1 MQLLRENQPFAC
13 QNQPFAKNRWT
24 TPREVSTML
33 ARINIAMNI
42 RIDIDENLA
51 EPEIEIHGRSIDVA
65 KLQNAILTDLRSQ
78 QKLALLRDGREYFV
92 ASSNVLFFES
102 VDGKTWAHTAKNIYQ
117 TSSRL
122 YELEQILPPSF
133 ARCSKSAIL
142 NTTQIWSIR
151 RNLAGPSVVQ
161 FRGSIKQISLSRS
174 FYKSLIERLN
184 ANNF

>member
-1 MQLLRENQPFAC
+1 
-13 QNQPFAKNRWT
+13 
-24 TPREVSTML
+24 
-33 ARINIAMNI
+33 MNI

-51 EPEIEIHGRSIDVA
+51 EPEIALRGTSTDIA
-65 KLQNAILTDLRSQ
+65 KLQNAILTASRSS
-78 QKLALLRDGREYFV
+78 QKLALMRDSREYFV
-92 ASSNVLFFES
+92 PSANVLFFES

-117 TSSRL
+117 IASRL

-142 NTTQIWSIR
+142 NTAQIWSIR

-161 FRGSIKQISLSRS
+161 FRDSVKQISLSRS